1 MTAWPK
7 ADDAVVP
14 EPSGPPELVLR
25 PERAAPRV
33 GPIRVGI
40 VDDHDLVREG
50 LRLVLASAKD
60 IDVVGEAGGHQEA
73 FDLVELMRPDVLL
86 LDLTLPDG
94 DGLPLLRTLRS
105 AHPNL
110 RVLILTMDRGS
121 ESVRQAFVA
130 GASGY
135 VVKGAKPHELV
146 EAIHAIARG
155 DRYVHSSVTGA
166 IVEDSIRW
174 ITTSGSLSLREREVL
189 SLLAG
194 GRSSQEIGRI
204 LGISVYTV
212 RRHLANISEKL
223 GVHGQSALTRYAI
236 RNRLARDP

>member
-7 ADDAVVP
+7 ADDSAVP
-14 EPSGPPELVLR
+14 ERSGPSELVPR
-25 PERAAPRV
+25 PERALTR
-33 GPIRVGI
+33 GGRIRVGI

-73 FDLVELMRPDVLL
+73 FALVEIMLPDVLL
-86 LDLTLPDG
+86 LDLTLSDG
-94 DGLPLLRTLRS
+94 DGLPLLRALRS

-135 VVKGAKPHELV
+135 VVKGAKSRELI
-146 EAIHAIARG
+146 EAIHAVARG

-174 ITTSGSLSLREREVL
+174 MTAGGNLSLREREVL

-194 GRSSQEIGRI
+194 GRSSHEIGGI

-236 RNRLARDP
+236 RHSLARDG